1 MRVNQAIINTKEH
14 PMKHQLHRCG
24 WCGTDPLYVAY
35 HDNEWGRVVT
45 DDKTLFEFLV
55 LESAQAGLS
64 WITILRKR
72 ENYRK
77 HFANFDVERVAEF
90 SQTDI
95 ERILLDP
102 GIIRN
107 RLKVQSTVS
116 NARIFRSIQNEFGSF
131 HDYLY
136 GFMPEGKPIVNE
148 VLDYRTAPVRSN
160 ESDAISKDMKKRG
173 IKFFGTTI
181 CYAYMQAVGMIN
193 DHELNCAFR

>member
-1 MRVNQAIINTKEH
+1 MQTDLI
-14 PMKHQLHRCG
+14 RCG
-24 WCGTDPLYVAY
+24 WCGADPLYIAY
-35 HDNEWGRVVT
+35 HDNEWGKVVT

-72 ENYRK
+72 ENYRRL
-77 HFANFDVERVAEF
+77 FADFDVDQVAAF
-90 SQTDI
+90 SQANV

-116 NARIFRSIQNEFGSF
+116 NARIFKSVQAEFGSF
-131 HDYLY
+131 YNYLY
-136 GFMPEGKPIVNE
+136 GFMPGGKPIANDVS
-148 VLDYRTAPVRSN
+148 DYRTAPVSTP
-160 ESDAISKDMKKRG
+160 ESDAISKDLKKRG
-173 IKFFGTTI
+173 VKFFGSTI

-193 DHELNCAFR
+193 DHQRDCAFR